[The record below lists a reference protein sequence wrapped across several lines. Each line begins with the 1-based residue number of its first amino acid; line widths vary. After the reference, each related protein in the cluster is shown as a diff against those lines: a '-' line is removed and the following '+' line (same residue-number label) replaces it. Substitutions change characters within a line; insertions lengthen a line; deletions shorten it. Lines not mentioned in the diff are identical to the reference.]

1 MYFSYFIIIFSLK
14 KEKRKK
20 DDCIIYFQESI
31 ASHVF
36 MKKKKFSNKIGYNF
50 RLQIGFSL
58 RLQPYSISL
67 TLLHI
72 LKI

>member
-1 MYFSYFIIIFSLK
+1 MIVLLFSLK
-14 KEKRKK
+14 KKKK

-31 ASHVF
+31 ASHGF

-50 RLQIGFSL
+50 RLQIGCSL